1 VAGSEA
7 WTSVDLDGSTVLELG
22 QDFRLPW
29 TPELSETIDELL
41 GSGSS
46 KILAPKLAPHGF
58 LDPENLEK
66 LKLLF
71 DKVKDMYD
79 IVFFITHND
88 IVKDWADNVVT
99 VVKNNNLSKI
109 TFN

>member
-1 VAGSEA
+1 MTLLIFSCEGESKNNKVTNDKPEIYISESA
-7 WTSVDLDGSTVLELG
+7 TT
-22 QDFRLPW
+22 F
-29 TPELSETIDELL
+29 
-41 GSGSS
+41 
-46 KILAPKLAPHGF
+46 K
-58 LDPENLEK
+58 
-66 LKLLF
+66 KLLF

-88 IVKDWADNVVT
+88 IVKDWGDNVVT